1 LNKEL
6 LNLYLSYIFGAK
18 MQTVYVNVDCA
29 NIYKEGKYQ
38 SAVVSQ
44 AVLWEE
50 LKITRQESQFSQVI
64 CEDGYEGW
72 ISNQQIS
79 VSSITYETEM
89 ISSNHV
95 YILNEPVEN
104 AAVIRE
110 AGAGC
115 NVPVM
120 KKDKDWFQIVLPDGE
135 NGWVTKTAF
144 AAIKGDPRENLLKL
158 APRFTGIPYFWGGK
172 TAKALD
178 CSGYSQLLHKLVGIK
193 IRRDSPMQCEDAGFI
208 SKNFLDGNP
217 GDLLF
222 FAENG
227 DRITHVA
234 IKLNEKE
241 VIHARGRV
249 RINSLD
255 RNSANFDAL
264 LINTFVA
271 VKTFF

>member
-1 LNKEL
+1 
-6 LNLYLSYIFGAK
+6 

-29 NIYKEGKYQ
+29 NIYKEGKYR
-38 SAVVSQ
+38 SAVESQ

-50 LKITRQESQFSQVI
+50 LQIIGQESQFSQVI

-79 VSSITYETEM
+79 VSSMKDDTEM
-89 ISSNHV
+89 ISCNHV
-95 YILNEPVEN
+95 YVLKEPSED

-115 NVPVM
+115 RVPVLSRQNEWY
-120 KKDKDWFQIVLPDGE
+120 KIYLPDGE
-135 NGWVTKTAF
+135 EGWIKKSAF
-144 AAIKGDPRENLLKL
+144 NTISGAAREILLKL
-158 APRFTGIPYFWGGK
+158 APRFIGVPYFWGGK

-178 CSGYSQLLHKLVGIK
+178 CSGYNQLLHKMVGIK
-193 IRRDSPMQCEDAGFI
+193 IRRDSPMQFEDARPV
-208 SKNFLDGNP
+208 SENFLDGRP

-227 DRITHVA
+227 SRITHVA
-234 IKLNEKE
+234 VKLNEKE
-241 VIHARGRV
+241 VIHARGRI

-255 RNSANFDAL
+255 RNSSNFDAL

-271 VKTFF
+271 VRTFFND